1 MKLFGPD
8 RRELMTIGRIEREG
22 GRLMVRAKV
31 FGTMPMT
38 VALAPED
45 VRAGLKLLGWSGL
58 WFLLTM
64 PLRRS
69 RPDVKQGEGK

>member
-8 RRELMTIGRIEREG
+8 RRELMTVSAIERE
-22 GRLMVRAKV
+22 RNQLLVKAKV

-45 VRAGLKLLGWSGL
+45 VRAGMKLLGWSGL

-64 PLRRS
+64 PWRRS
-69 RPDVKQGEGK
+69 TAKQGDGK

>member
-1 MKLFGPD
+1 MKLCGTD
-8 RRELMTIGRIEREG
+8 RRELMTVNAIERERD
-22 GRLMVRAKV
+22 RLLVKAKV

-45 VRAGLKLLGWSGL
+45 VRAGLRLLGWSGL

-69 RPDVKQGEGK
+69 ATRKGEAG

>member
-1 MKLFGPD
+1 MKLYGTD
-8 RRELMTIGRIEREG
+8 RRELMTVNAIERERN
-22 GRLMVRAKV
+22 RLLIKAKV

-58 WFLLTM
+58 WFVLTM
-64 PLRRS
+64 PWRRS
-69 RPDVKQGEGK
+69 AAKQGDAR

>member
-1 MKLFGPD
+1 MKLYGTD
-8 RRELMTIGRIEREG
+8 RRELMTVTAIEREG
-22 GRLMVRAKV
+22 DRLLIKAKV

-45 VRAGLKLLGWSGL
+45 VRAGMKLLRWPGL

-64 PLRRS
+64 PWRRS
-69 RPDVKQGEGK
+69 AAKKGEGK

>member
-1 MKLFGPD
+1 MKLYGAD
-8 RRELMTIGRIEREG
+8 RRELMTVNALERERN
-22 GRLMVRAKV
+22 RLLIKARI

-38 VALAPED
+38 VALSPED

-69 RPDVKQGEGK
+69 ASKKGEAR